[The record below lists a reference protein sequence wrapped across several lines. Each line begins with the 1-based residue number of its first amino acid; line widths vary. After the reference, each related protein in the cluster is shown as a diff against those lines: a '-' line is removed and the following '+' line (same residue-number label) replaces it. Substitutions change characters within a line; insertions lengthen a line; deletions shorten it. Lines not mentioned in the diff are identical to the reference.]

1 MVSDPEND
9 LKQIETLKTYNIKLG
24 GLFFD
29 GVNTKKKADIKK
41 FIERVNSGLS

>member
-9 LKQIETLKTYNIKLG
+9 LKQIETLKNYNIKLG

-29 GVNTKKKADIKK
+29 ETQAKKINDVKRFIGKVNG
-41 FIERVNSGLS
+41 GLC